1 MTMMKKQRN
10 LLESMKLPINLL
22 NADVHT
28 ANKPY
33 ACLLMS

>member
-28 ANKPY
+28 
-33 ACLLMS
+33 LLTNLMHAY